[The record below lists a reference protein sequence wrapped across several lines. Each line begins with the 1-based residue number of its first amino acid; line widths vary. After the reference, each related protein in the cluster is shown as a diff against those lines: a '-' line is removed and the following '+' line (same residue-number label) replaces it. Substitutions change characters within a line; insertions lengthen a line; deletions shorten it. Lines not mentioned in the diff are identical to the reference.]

1 MYIIV
6 GLGNPGTKY
15 AKTRHN
21 AGFLFLD
28 HLYNKFNGKPLVET
42 TLYSSAEVKIQRNKV
57 ELVKPLTYMNISGE
71 ALKKA
76 VGLARSK
83 DKDFD
88 LATNLI
94 VVHDDVDLEFGQIKI
109 KDSGGDAGHNGI
121 KSIITE
127 LNTDK
132 FLRIRVGVGRP
143 SDKRVGTADYV
154 LDDFT
159 KEEWDFMWEDSFPRS
174 ERFVV
179 EYMIFG
185 IQKAR
190 SLMAKP
196 LTNPKG
202 E

>member
-1 MYIIV
+1 MYIVV

-28 HLYNKFNGKPLVET
+28 YLYNKFNGKPVSQT
-42 TLYSSAEVKIQRNKV
+42 SLYSNAEIKIQRNKV
-57 ELVKPLTYMNISGE
+57 GLIKPLTFMNVSGE
-71 ALKKA
+71 ALKK
-76 VGLARSK
+76 VIGLTRAK
-83 DKDFD
+83 NKDFD
-88 LATNLI
+88 TATNLI
-94 VVHDDVDLEFGQIKI
+94 VIHDDVDLEFGQVKI

-132 FLRIRVGVGRP
+132 FLRIRIGVGRP
-143 SDKRVGTADYV
+143 TDKRVGTADHV

-159 KEEWDFMWEDSFPRS
+159 KEEWDFMWEESFPRS
-174 ERFVV
+174 ERFIV

-190 SLMAKP
+190 SLMSKP
-196 LTNPKG
+196 LKDTKG

>member
-1 MYIIV
+1 MFIIA
-6 GLGNPGTKY
+6 GLGNPGSKY

-28 HLYNKFNGKPLVET
+28 HLYNKFKGKQIAET
-42 TLYSSAEVKIQRNKV
+42 SLYSNAEIKIQRNKV
-57 ELVKPLTYMNISGE
+57 ELVKPLTYMNVSGE

-83 DKDFD
+83 DKEFD
-88 LATNLI
+88 TGVNLI
-94 VVHDDVDLEFGQIKI
+94 VVHDDVDLEFGQIKV

-121 KSIITE
+121 KSIMTE

-132 FLRIRVGVGRP
+132 FIRIRIGVGRP
-143 SDKRVGTADYV
+143 SDKRIGTADHV

-159 KEEWDFMWEDSFPRS
+159 KEEWDFMWEDCFPRS
-174 ERFVV
+174 ERFIV

-190 SLMAKP
+190 SLMSKP
-196 LTNPKG
+196 LNDPKG

>member
-1 MYIIV
+1 MYIV
-6 GLGNPGTKY
+6 AGLGNPGTKY

-28 HLYNKFNGKPLVET
+28 YLYNNFNGKPVSET
-42 TLYSSAEVKIQRNKV
+42 SLYSNAEIKIQRNKV
-57 ELVKPLTYMNISGE
+57 ELIKPLTFMNVSGE

-76 VGLARSK
+76 IGLTKSK
-83 DKDFD
+83 NKDFD
-88 LATNLI
+88 IACNLM
-94 VVHDDVDLEFGQIKI
+94 VAHDDVDLEFGQIKI

-132 FLRIRVGVGRP
+132 FLRIRIGVGRP
-143 SDKRVGTADYV
+143 TDKKVGTADYV

-174 ERFVV
+174 KRFIV

-190 SLMAKP
+190 SLMTKP
-196 LTNPKG
+196 LDTKG